1 MGFPLKLRSLY
12 LLALFQLVAGP
23 LVLFQ
28 VSVLSKMVVREAPAH
43 GISKAMSLAWN
54 SPEFQSALSEGELP
68 ELVKS
73 KQTAPTS
80 DPKATLEKAKMPC
93 IDWQAAPIVWVNA
106 STPLQRMDGAR
117 TWTPAWPQPPPG
129 PPPRVG

>member
-1 MGFPLKLRSLY
+1 MDRRLKLRSLY

-28 VSVLSKMVVREAPAH
+28 VSVLSKMVVREAPSH
-43 GISKAMSLAWN
+43 GITKAVTLAWN
-54 SPEFQSALSEGELP
+54 SSEFQSALSETDLP
-68 ELVKS
+68 DLVKS
-73 KQTAPTS
+73 KQTTPTS
-80 DPKATLEKAKMPC
+80 DPKATLVKVKMPC
-93 IDWQAAPIVWVNA
+93 IDWQDARLVWVNA
-106 STPLQRMDGAR
+106 STPVPRTDGAR

>member
-1 MGFPLKLRSLY
+1 MDRRLKLRSLY

-28 VSVLSKMVVREAPAH
+28 VSVLSRMVVRETPVH
-43 GISKAMSLAWN
+43 GITTALNLAWN
-54 SPEFQSALSEGELP
+54 SPEFQSALCDAEPS

-73 KQTAPTS
+73 KQTIPTR
-80 DPKATLEKAKMPC
+80 DPKSVSVKLEMPC
-93 IDWQAAPIVWVNA
+93 IDWWDAQQVWVNA
-106 STPLQRMDGAR
+106 STPVPRTDGTR
-117 TWTPAWPQPPPG
+117 TWTPQWPQPPPG

>member
-1 MGFPLKLRSLY
+1 MDRRLKLRSLY

-28 VSVLSKMVVREAPAH
+28 VSILSKMVVREAPAH
-43 GISKAMSLAWN
+43 GITKALALAWE
-54 SPEFQSALSEGELP
+54 SPDFQSTLSEAEQP
-68 ELVKS
+68 DLVES
-73 KQTAPTS
+73 KQTTPTS
-80 DPKATLEKAKMPC
+80 NPKASLVKMKMPC
-93 IDWQAAPIVWVNA
+93 IDWQDARLVWTNA
-106 STPLQRMDGAR
+106 STPVPRTDGAR

>member
-1 MGFPLKLRSLY
+1 MGFPLKLRTLY

-43 GISKAMSLAWN
+43 GISKAVTLAWN
-54 SPEFQSALSEGELP
+54 SPEFQSALSHGELP
-68 ELVKS
+68 DVVKPR
-73 KQTAPTS
+73 QTTPTS
-80 DPKATLEKAKMPC
+80 DPKATLVKVKMPC
-93 IDWQAAPIVWVNA
+93 IDWQDTRLVWVNA
-106 STPLQRMDGAR
+106 STPVSRTNGAR
-117 TWTPAWPQPPPG
+117 TWTPAWPEPPRG